1 MNDNE
6 IINIIKTV
14 ISEKGQIDLKERFHS
29 LNDTEIDRIISL
41 VTGKGE
47 YMLDKVPLTQKWILR
62 KNPAYKNQF
71 VHDLKITLISSG
83 LALAVGLLLW
93 LIDNQSKN
101 QNIKELSDKIQNI
114 ETRLNSHVSDSTK
127 K

>member
-1 MNDNE
+1 MKDSE

-14 ISEKGQIDLKERFHS
+14 IVDKGQIDLKERFHS
-29 LNDTEIDRIISL
+29 LPDKEIDRIISV

-62 KNPAYKNQF
+62 KNPAYKNQM
-71 VHDLKITLISSG
+71 VHDIK
-83 LALAVGLLLW
+83 LALFTAGLTLLIGISLW
-93 LIDNQSKN
+93 LIDKQDKN
-101 QNIKELSDKIQNI
+101 QQTQQLKD
-114 ETRLNSHVSDSTK
+114 RLNKIENLVDSLTK